1 MSQHTFRW
9 NVTTFKCDLMG
20 KLELKL
26 LSCEWSLIAGGSEV
40 DALPSLLFSKF
51 LSMFWYAS
59 FLKKKSSSH
68 FTPRSVSPA
77 VWDMG
82 EYALFGERGSLSF
95 KCHIWKREA
104 AQFTVTPWFH
114 PRGQKYV
121 YFLCQAVMIFGCCGI
136 RQISPRGFPGFF
148 FFAKVDTSCY

>member
-1 MSQHTFRW
+1 MWRHL
-9 NVTTFKCDLMG
+9 NVTCWVNWSRSFCRVNGASSLAGRKWMHCRLFCS
-20 KLELKL
+20 
-26 LSCEWSLIAGGSEV
+26 LSFCPCF
-40 DALPSLLFSKF
+40 DTRLFF
-51 LSMFWYAS
+51 
-59 FLKKKSSSH
+59 KKKSSSH

-95 KCHIWKREA
+95 KCHIWKRETT
-104 AQFTVTPWFH
+104 QFTVTPWFH

-148 FFAKVDTSCY
+148 LAKVDTSCY